1 MEEEAIVKKIKLADF
16 GSLTKSV
23 FFTKFIKKIGDKK
36 VSGIEFDGFKTYL
49 GHYKAGQEETFNF
62 LSYYMIVKR

>member
-1 MEEEAIVKKIKLADF
+1 M
-16 GSLTKSV
+16 

-49 GHYKAGQEETFNF
+49 GHYKAGQEETSNL
-62 LSYYMIVKR
+62 LSYYDSKEVIFKTTFD